1 MKSNRRAEL
10 LSALMVMSVVVCNS
24 VTPAMA
30 SQMKQ
35 DSTAASMS
43 LVSARQPATFQQE
56 VVNNRKYQIAR
67 IVIPAKVD
75 EVWTALTTYDRATE
89 IYSNVKELKM
99 INDNGPHKIIE
110 FNVVSMGG
118 LMKYDYT
125 LDVNEMKAEKR
136 IEWTRHSGAFKVNE
150 GWWQLTPVEGGT
162 LVTYA
167 KFIDGGL
174 MVPQY
179 LVNSEL
185 KKIMPDVLTN
195 LRNAVLREHIAIK

>member
-1 MKSNRRAEL
+1 MKMTRRAEL
-10 LSALMVMSVVVCNS
+10 LSALMIMSVVVCNS

-30 SQMKQ
+30 SQLKQ
-35 DSTAASMS
+35 DSTVASMS
-43 LVSARQPATFQQE
+43 LVSARQPASFQQE
-56 VVNNRKYQIAR
+56 VVNNRKYQVAR
-67 IVIPAKVD
+67 IVIPANCD
-75 EVWTALTTYDRATE
+75 EVWNALTTYDRATE

-99 INDNGPHKIIE
+99 INDNGPNKVIE

-125 LDVNEMKAEKR
+125 LDVKEMKAEKR
-136 IEWTRHSGAFKVNE
+136 IVWTRHSGAFKVNE
-150 GWWQLTPVEGGT
+150 GWWQLSPVEGGT

-174 MVPQY
+174 LVPQA
-179 LVNSEL
+179 LVNGEL

-195 LRNAVLREHIAIK
+195 LRNAVLREQIASK

>member
-1 MKSNRRAEL
+1 MKSTRRAEL
-10 LSALMVMSVVVCNS
+10 LSALMIMSVVVCNS

-35 DSTAASMS
+35 DSAVVNGM
-43 LVSARQPATFQQE
+43 LSARQPATIHQE
-56 VVNNRKYQIAR
+56 VVNNRKYQVAR
-67 IVIPAKVD
+67 IMIPAKTD
-75 EVWTALTTYDRATE
+75 EVWNALTTYDRATE

-99 INDNGPHKIIE
+99 ISDSGPRKIIE

-125 LDVNEMKAEKR
+125 LDVREMKADKR

-174 MVPQY
+174 MMPQA
-179 LVNSEL
+179 LVNGEL

-195 LRNAVLREHIAIK
+195 LRNAVLREQIASK